1 MIDLAVKS
9 GGDRAVTRYNHHL
22 EAVSFITEHDRLF
35 TTILFCDE
43 Y

>member
-1 MIDLAVKS
+1 MNDLAVEI
-9 GGDRAVTRYNHHL
+9 GGDKAVTRYNHHL
-22 EAVSFITEHDRLF
+22 EDVSFITEHDGLF